1 MAQNLVLNIL
11 AKDKTKQAFNG
22 VRAGLSN
29 LRSAVFSVQGAIIGI
44 GGGLAI
50 KSILNVG
57 STVEQLRLRFA
68 FLFKGVKEG
77 DKAFQGLIDFAGRVP
92 FSLEEIQAGA
102 GNLAVVT
109 KNAEE
114 LNEVLKL
121 TGNVASVTG
130 LDFRTTAEQI
140 QRSFSSG
147 IGSADLFRERGVRA
161 LLGFKAG
168 VQVTTEETKK
178 RFRELFGEGGEF
190 EKATEVLSTSFTGTL
205 SMLSDKLFK
214 FRLDT
219 AQAGFFDFIKQG
231 LVEINKLIENNSE
244 VLTGFGQKLSAGLIT
259 ATKQIILGSAVIIQA
274 IKPIFSFIGQSLL
287 GLFDFLRTL
296 PEGVRTFG
304 ILGFLMLGG
313 KGKALVIIIGG
324 FIDEIRSMMGKLLM
338 NFAEFN
344 QIILEVRKS
353 LGLVSDEN
361 FVKILNQNNRLVGI
375 ATNLQKPIN
384 DYRKELEATSG
395 GLDTTT
401 KKLRAFLETLEAKAL
416 LSAKQ
421 VEEILNKL
429 KGATEESK
437 KVGIELGKVKENI
450 LTAFKKD
457 FESINQTIGKM
468 AHSSLKAFSKSLA
481 EAIVLGKDLNMSM
494 KELAQKIM
502 VDLVAFTIQIVLQ
515 ELIRKALSGTIFDIF
530 KNQKD
535 VCEDIL
541 GINKAQVTAESL
553 KLALMKAQTQE
564 LRNQKNEQKDKNK
577 QQFISLLLGGGGGGF
592 AQGGAVSKGKPI
604 VVGERGAE
612 VFVPNSTGQITQNA
626 RGTGS
631 GAVNVNFTI
640 NTIDSRGFSD
650 ALQENRGT
658 ITGIINNALAEKGR
672 SELV

>member
-29 LRSAVFSVQGAIIGI
+29 LRSAVFSVQSAIIGI
-44 GGGLAI
+44 GGGLAV

-57 STVEQLRLRFA
+57 SQVEQLRLRFA
-68 FLFKGVKEG
+68 FLFKGVQEG
-77 DKAFQGLIDFAGRVP
+77 DKAFKGLIDFASRVP

-114 LNEVLKL
+114 LNEILKI

-178 RFRELFGEGGEF
+178 RFRELFGKGGEF

-219 AQAGFFDFIKQG
+219 AQAGFFDFVKQG
-231 LVEINKLIENNSE
+231 LAEFNKLLEKNSE
-244 VLTGFGQKLSAGLIT
+244 QLSLFGARLSAGLIE
-259 ATKQIILGSAVIIQA
+259 ATKTIILTGASIIQA
-274 IKPIFSFIGQSLL
+274 LTPVFSFIGSAISNLFSVFRDLPQGVQTL
-287 GLFDFLRTL
+287 GL
-296 PEGVRTFG
+296 
-304 ILGFLMLGG
+304 IGFLMLGRLG
-313 KGKALVIIIGG
+313 KGVVLVIGGAFDTIRSILGDLADGYAFFLEKIINGLDRLKIFQDEVDNGRKVIEDFRKSADKLKTPFKVLQEETSKSTEELDG
-324 FIDEIRSMMGKLLM
+324 FIGKM
-338 NFAEFN
+338 EEF
-344 QIILEVRKS
+344 
-353 LGLVSDEN
+353 
-361 FVKILNQNNRLVGI
+361 LNG
-375 ATNLQKPIN
+375 
-384 DYRKELEATSG
+384 
-395 GLDTTT
+395 
-401 KKLRAFLETLEAKAL
+401 LEAKAL
-416 LSAKQ
+416 LSRKQ

-429 KGATEESK
+429 KGSTEETK
-437 KVGIELGKVKENI
+437 KIGVEFTKIKENV

-457 FESINQTIGKM
+457 FESINETLGKM
-468 AHSSLKAFSKSLA
+468 VQGGIKAFSRGLA
-481 EAIVLGKDLNMSM
+481 ESLVLGKELNMTM
-494 KELAQKIM
+494 KEIAQKLL
-502 VDLVAFTIQIVLQ
+502 VDILAFTIQIVIQ
-515 ELIRKALSGTIFDIF
+515 ETIRNAL
-530 KNQKD
+530 KKD
-535 VCEDIL
+535 EAKTEADIL
-541 GINKAQVTAESL
+541 NTL
-553 KLALMKAQTQE
+553 KSQNTERKRAILFNA
-564 LRNQKNEQKDKNK
+564 
-577 QQFISLLLGGGGGGF
+577 LGGGSGGSGF
-592 AQGGAVSKGKPI
+592 KLFASGGAVTKGQPTI
-604 VVGERGAE
+604 VGERGAE
-612 VFVPNSTGQITQNA
+612 VFIPNSSGQITQSA
-626 RGTGS
+626 RGTGG

-640 NTIDSRGFSD
+640 NTIDSRGFGE

-672 SELV
+672 SELI

>member
-11 AKDKTKQAFNG
+11 AKDKTKQAFRG
-22 VRAGLSN
+22 VRAGLTN
-29 LRSAVFSVQGAIIGI
+29 LRSAVFSVQSAIIGI

-77 DKAFQGLIDFAGRVP
+77 DKAFQGLIDFASRVP

-114 LNEVLKL
+114 LNEILAI

-178 RFRELFGEGGEF
+178 RFRELFGKGGEF

-231 LVEINKLIENNSE
+231 LAEINKLIENNQDELSQ
-244 VLTGFGQKLSAGLIT
+244 FGARLSAGLIT
-259 ATKQIILGSAVIIQA
+259 ATKNIVLGSAVIIQA
-274 IKPIFSFIGQSLL
+274 LKPVFSFVFTSVGN
-287 GLFDFLRTL
+287 LFDFLQTL
-296 PEGVRTFG
+296 PPTVRTFG
-304 ILGFLMLGG
+304 IIGFLMLGS
-313 KGKALVIIIGG
+313 KGKLLVLAIGG
-324 FIDEIRSMMGKLLM
+324 FLDEIRFKLGEFLQQ
-338 NFAEFN
+338 FAEFN
-344 QIILEVRKS
+344 QKILDTRKS
-353 LGLVSDEN
+353 LKLVSKEG
-361 FVKILNQNNRLVGI
+361 FEKIKKQNEDILAI
-375 ATNLQKPIN
+375 SEKLKKPIGDVKN
-384 DYRKELEATSG
+384 EVLETEDGFSGISFELKRF
-395 GLDTTT
+395 LD
-401 KKLRAFLETLEAKAL
+401 TLEAKAL
-416 LSAKQ
+416 ISAKQ
-421 VEEILNKL
+421 VEKILNKL
-429 KGATEESK
+429 KGSTEESK
-437 KVGIELGKVKENI
+437 KVGIELGKVKDNV

-457 FESINQTIGKM
+457 FESINETLGKM
-468 AHSSLKAFSKSLA
+468 AQSGIKAFSRALA
-481 EAIVLGKDLNMSM
+481 ESLVLGKKLNMTL
-494 KELAQKIM
+494 KEIAQKLL
-502 VDLVAFTIQIVLQ
+502 VDIVAFTIQIVIQ
-515 ELIRKALSGTIFDIF
+515 ETIRSAL
-530 KNQKD
+530 KKD
-535 VCEDIL
+535 
-541 GINKAQVTAESL
+541 QVDSEAKITN
-553 KLALMKAQTQE
+553 E
-564 LRNQKNEQKDKNK
+564 LRSQTTEMKRQA
-577 QQFISLLLGGGGGGF
+577 FLSLFTGGSGSGLPF
-592 AQGGAVSKGKPI
+592 MANGGAVSKGKPV

-612 VFVPNSTGQITQNA
+612 MFIPNSTGQITQSA
-626 RGTGS
+626 RGTGG

-640 NTIDSRGFSD
+640 NTIDSRGFD
-650 ALQENRGT
+650 EALVENRAT
-658 ITGIINNALAEKGR
+658 ITGIINSALAEKGR

>member
-11 AKDKTKQAFNG
+11 AKDKTRQAFNG
-22 VRAGLSN
+22 VRAGLTN

-147 IGSADLFRERGVRA
+147 IGAADLFRERGVRA

-231 LVEINKLIENNSE
+231 LAEINKLIENNQDQLSQ
-244 VLTGFGQKLSAGLIT
+244 FGARLSAGLIT
-259 ATKQIILGSAVIIQA
+259 ATKNIVIGSAVIIEA
-274 IKPIFSFIGQSLL
+274 LKPVFSF
-287 GLFDFLRTL
+287 
-296 PEGVRTFG
+296 V
-304 ILGFLMLGG
+304 
-313 KGKALVIIIGG
+313 
-324 FIDEIRSMMGKLLM
+324 
-338 NFAEFN
+338 
-344 QIILEVRKS
+344 
-353 LGLVSDEN
+353 
-361 FVKILNQNNRLVGI
+361 
-375 ATNLQKPIN
+375 
-384 DYRKELEATSG
+384 
-395 GLDTTT
+395 
-401 KKLRAFLETLEAKAL
+401 
-416 LSAKQ
+416 
-421 VEEILNKL
+421 
-429 KGATEESK
+429 
-437 KVGIELGKVKENI
+437 
-450 LTAFKKD
+450 
-457 FESINQTIGKM
+457 
-468 AHSSLKAFSKSLA
+468 
-481 EAIVLGKDLNMSM
+481 
-494 KELAQKIM
+494 
-502 VDLVAFTIQIVLQ
+502 FT
-515 ELIRKALSGTIFDIF
+515 
-530 KNQKD
+530 
-535 VCEDIL
+535 
-541 GINKAQVTAESL
+541 
-553 KLALMKAQTQE
+553 
-564 LRNQKNEQKDKNK
+564 
-577 QQFISLLLGGGGGGF
+577 
-592 AQGGAVSKGKPI
+592 
-604 VVGERGAE
+604 
-612 VFVPNSTGQITQNA
+612 
-626 RGTGS
+626 
-631 GAVNVNFTI
+631 
-640 NTIDSRGFSD
+640 
-650 ALQENRGT
+650 
-658 ITGIINNALAEKGR
+658 
-672 SELV
+672 

>member
-11 AKDKTKQAFNG
+11 AKDKTRQAFNG
-22 VRAGLSN
+22 VRAGLTN
-29 LRSAVFSVQGAIIGI
+29 LRSAVFSVQSAIIGI

-114 LNEVLKL
+114 LNEILKI

-231 LVEINKLIENNSE
+231 LVEINKLIENNSDL
-244 VLTGFGQKLSAGLIT
+244 VSTFGARLSAGLIQFT
-259 ATKQIILGSAVIIQA
+259 KTVILTSATVIQA
-274 IKPIFSFIGQSLL
+274 LTPVFSFIGTSIGNLFAVFKDLPQGVQTL
-287 GLFDFLRTL
+287 GL
-296 PEGVRTFG
+296 
-304 ILGFLMLGG
+304 IGFLMLGRLG
-313 KGKALVIIIGG
+313 KGVVLVIGG
-324 FIDEIRSMMGKLLM
+324 VFDELRSVLGDLA
-338 NFAEFN
+338 NAYAFF
-344 QIILEVRKS
+344 LEKITNGLAKTGMFKDKVANMRIVIEDFRKS
-353 LGLVSDEN
+353 ADKL
-361 FVKILNQNNRLVGI
+361 KIPFKVLSEE
-375 ATNLQKPIN
+375 TSKST
-384 DYRKELEATSG
+384 KEL
-395 GLDTTT
+395 DTFIG
-401 KKLRAFLETLEAKAL
+401 KMEVFLNGLEAKAL
-416 LSAKQ
+416 ISAKQ

-429 KGATEESK
+429 KGSTEETK
-437 KVGIELGKVKENI
+437 QFGLELGKVKENI

-468 AHSSLKAFSKSLA
+468 AHSGIKAFSRGLA
-481 EAIVLGKDLNMSM
+481 EALVLGKDLNMTFRQIAE
-494 KELAQKIM
+494 KLL
-502 VDLVAFTIQIVLQ
+502 VDMVAFTIQIIIQ
-515 ELIRKALSGTIFDIF
+515 ETIRNALKKEQVDSEAQITNELKRQTTEMKRQLGLKAVGSFFGLPMMA
-530 KNQKD
+530 K
-535 VCEDIL
+535 
-541 GINKAQVTAESL
+541 
-553 KLALMKAQTQE
+553 
-564 LRNQKNEQKDKNK
+564 
-577 QQFISLLLGGGGGGF
+577 
-592 AQGGAVSKGKPI
+592 GGAVSKGQPV

-612 VFVPNSTGQITQNA
+612 VFVPNSSGQITQSA
-626 RGTGS
+626 RGTGGRS
-631 GAVNVNFTI
+631 VNVNFNI
-640 NTIDSRGFSD
+640 NTIDSRGFDD

-658 ITGIINNALAEKGR
+658 ITAIINNALAEKGR
-672 SELV
+672 GELV

>member
-22 VRAGLSN
+22 VRAGLTN
-29 LRSAVFSVQGAIIGI
+29 LRSAVFSVQSAILGI

-77 DKAFQGLIDFAGRVP
+77 DKAFQGLINFASRVP

-114 LNEVLKL
+114 LNEILAI

-168 VQVTTEETKK
+168 VQVTTEDTKK
-178 RFRELFGEGGEF
+178 RFRELFGKGGEF

-231 LVEINKLIENNSE
+231 LAEINKLIENNSE
-244 VLTGFGQKLSAGLIT
+244 VLTSFGEKLSAGLIT
-259 ATKQIILGSAVIIQA
+259 ATKQIILGGAVIIQA
-274 IKPIFSFIGQSLL
+274 IKPIFSFVGQSLL

-353 LGLVSDEN
+353 LGLISDEN

-401 KKLRAFLETLEAKAL
+401 KKLREFLETLEAKAL
-416 LSAKQ
+416 ISAKQ

-429 KGATEESK
+429 KGATDESK
-437 KVGIELGKVKENI
+437 KVGLELGKVKDNI
-450 LTAFKKD
+450 LEAFKKD

-468 AHSSLKAFSKSLA
+468 AQSGIKAFSRGLA
-481 EAIVLGKDLNMSM
+481 ESLVLGKKLNMTM
-494 KELAQKIM
+494 KEIAQKLLI
-502 VDLVAFTIQIVLQ
+502 DILAFTIQIIIQETIRTVIADIQLKKEQDKLKVLKEQ
-515 ELIRKALSGTIFDIF
+515 GKELRKNTGLGLVNTALSFF
-530 KNQKD
+530 
-535 VCEDIL
+535 
-541 GINKAQVTAESL
+541 
-553 KLALMKAQTQE
+553 
-564 LRNQKNEQKDKNK
+564 
-577 QQFISLLLGGGGGGF
+577 GGRASGGS
-592 AQGGAVSKGKPI
+592 VSKGKPV

-612 VFVPNSTGQITQNA
+612 LFIPNSSGQITQSA
-626 RGTGS
+626 RGTSG

>member
-22 VRAGLSN
+22 VRAGLTN
-29 LRSAVFSVQGAIIGI
+29 LRSAVFSVQSAILGI

-77 DKAFQGLIDFAGRVP
+77 DKAFQGLINFASRVP

-114 LNEVLKL
+114 LNE
-121 TGNVASVTG
+121 
-130 LDFRTTAEQI
+130 I
-140 QRSFSSG
+140 
-147 IGSADLFRERGVRA
+147 
-161 LLGFKAG
+161 
-168 VQVTTEETKK
+168 
-178 RFRELFGEGGEF
+178 GEF

-219 AQAGFFDFIKQG
+219 AKAGFFDFIKQG
-231 LVEINKLIENNSE
+231 LAEINKLIENNSE
-244 VLTGFGQKLSAGLIT
+244 VLTSFGEKLSAGLIT
-259 ATKQIILGSAVIIQA
+259 ATKQIILGGAVIIQA
-274 IKPIFSFIGQSLL
+274 IKPIFSFVGQSLL

-353 LGLVSDEN
+353 LGLISDEN

-395 GLDTTT
+395 GLDNNI
-401 KKLRAFLETLEAKAL
+401 KKLREFLETLEAKAL
-416 LSAKQ
+416 ISAKQ

-429 KGATEESK
+429 KGATDESK
-437 KVGIELGKVKENI
+437 KVGLELGKVKDNI
-450 LTAFKKD
+450 LEAFKKD

-468 AHSSLKAFSKSLA
+468 AQSGIKAFSRGLA
-481 EAIVLGKDLNMSM
+481 ESLVLGKKLNMTM
-494 KELAQKIM
+494 KEIAQKLLI
-502 VDLVAFTIQIVLQ
+502 DILAFTIQIIIQETIRTVIADIQLKKEEDKLKVLKEQ
-515 ELIRKALSGTIFDIF
+515 GKELRKNTGLGLVNTALSFFG
-530 KNQKD
+530 
-535 VCEDIL
+535 
-541 GINKAQVTAESL
+541 GKAS
-553 KLALMKAQTQE
+553 
-564 LRNQKNEQKDKNK
+564 
-577 QQFISLLLGGGGGGF
+577 GGS
-592 AQGGAVSKGKPI
+592 VSKGKPV

-612 VFVPNSTGQITQNA
+612 LFIPNSSGQITQSA
-626 RGTGS
+626 RGTSG

>member
-22 VRAGLSN
+22 VRAGLTN
-29 LRSAVFSVQGAIIGI
+29 LRSAVFSVQSAILGI

-77 DKAFQGLIDFAGRVP
+77 DKAFQGLINFASRVP

-114 LNEVLKL
+114 LNEILAI

-178 RFRELFGEGGEF
+178 RFRELFGKGGEF

-219 AQAGFFDFIKQG
+219 AQAGFFDFVKQG
-231 LVEINKLIENNSE
+231 LAEFNKLLEKNSE
-244 VLTGFGQKLSAGLIT
+244 QLALFGAKLSAGLIE
-259 ATKQIILGSAVIIQA
+259 ATKTIILTGASIIQA
-274 IKPIFSFIGQSLL
+274 LTPVFSFIGKSISNLFAVFRDLPQGVQTL
-287 GLFDFLRTL
+287 GL
-296 PEGVRTFG
+296 
-304 ILGFLMLGG
+304 IGFLMLGRLG
-313 KGKALVIIIGG
+313 KGVVLVIGGAFDTIRSLLGDLADGYAFFLEKIVNGLDRLKIFQDEVDHGRKVIEDFRKSADKLKTPFKVLQEETSKSTEELDG
-324 FIDEIRSMMGKLLM
+324 FIGKM
-338 NFAEFN
+338 EEF
-344 QIILEVRKS
+344 
-353 LGLVSDEN
+353 
-361 FVKILNQNNRLVGI
+361 LNG
-375 ATNLQKPIN
+375 
-384 DYRKELEATSG
+384 
-395 GLDTTT
+395 
-401 KKLRAFLETLEAKAL
+401 LEAKAL
-416 LSAKQ
+416 ISRKQ

-429 KGATEESK
+429 KGSTEETK
-437 KVGIELGKVKENI
+437 KLGVEFTKIKDNV

-457 FESINQTIGKM
+457 FESINETLGKM
-468 AHSSLKAFSKSLA
+468 AQSGIKAFSRGLA
-481 EAIVLGKDLNMSM
+481 ESLILGKELNMTM
-494 KELAQKIM
+494 KEIAQKLL
-502 VDLVAFTIQIVLQ
+502 VDIVAFTIQIVIQ
-515 ELIRKALSGTIFDIF
+515 ETIRNAL
-530 KNQKD
+530 KKD
-535 VCEDIL
+535 
-541 GINKAQVTAESL
+541 QVDKEKQITN
-553 KLALMKAQTQE
+553 E
-564 LRNQKNEQKDKNK
+564 LRSQTTEMKRQA
-577 QQFISLLLGGGGGGF
+577 ILSLFTGGSGGGLPF
-592 AQGGAVSKGKPI
+592 MANGGAVSKGKPV

-612 VFVPNSTGQITQNA
+612 LFIPNSSGQITQSA
-626 RGTGS
+626 RGTGG